1 MLITAIQL
9 AITVQCRVW
18 RLSTLPEGL
27 CRGGVFG
34 LSRRRLLNLCTVKC
48 SLASSRERVATC
60 PESAVKL
67 WVVRISGRKRESVG
81 QDHFI
86 ARRIRHRLGSLRGL
100 ANMIP
105 YTVCS
110 SSSPSQDMVAL
121 GSSRSDEHQ
130 FFRLATLA
138 TTRKTATSTKLRPR
152 DGVTPAWEE
161 QLMDIEAARGYTKP
175 VSYTHLTLPTKS
187 TV

>member
-9 AITVQCRVW
+9 AITMQCRVW

-67 WVVRISGRKRESVG
+67 WVVRTSGRKRESVG

-110 SSSPSQDMVAL
+110 SSSPSQDKQ
-121 GSSRSDEHQ
+121 R
-130 FFRLATLA
+130 A
-138 TTRKTATSTKLRPR
+138 TTRQLRFRATKARWT
-152 DGVTPAWEE
+152 WEAVE
-161 QLMDIEAARGYTKP
+161 KHERACCA
-175 VSYTHLTLPTKS
+175 HA
-187 TV
+187 